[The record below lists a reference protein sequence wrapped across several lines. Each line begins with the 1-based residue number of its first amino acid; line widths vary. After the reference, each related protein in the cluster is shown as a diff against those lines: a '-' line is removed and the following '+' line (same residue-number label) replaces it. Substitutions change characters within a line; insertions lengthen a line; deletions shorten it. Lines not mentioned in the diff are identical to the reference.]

1 MFRVIYIVLELS
13 HLFDQKYSK
22 NSKIVKSYYN
32 YIFLYFNVF
41 TVT

>member
-1 MFRVIYIVLELS
+1 MFGVIYIVLELS

-32 YIFLYFNVF
+32 YILMFLLWLE
-41 TVT
+41 TI